1 MRYINTNEK
10 ITVPAVQINLS
21 EIELLQVV
29 DTGTQVNAFY
39 NHPTFET
46 PKTITLWNEAEYV
59 AIGNWTDANVDARM
73 IELKDSLM

>member
-10 ITVPAVQINLS
+10 ISLPAKQINLS

-39 NHPTFET
+39 SHTSFDNV
-46 PKTITLWNEAEYV
+46 KTITLWNEAEYLIV
-59 AIGNWTDANVDARM
+59 GNWTDEDVDTRM
-73 IELKDSLM
+73 EELKDSLM